1 MRLWNLV
8 KWALALGII
17 ALTFMNASWIAPEPG
32 GTLKLAAAHGAFGK
46 NNCATR
52 GSVQRAFFD
61 KADMLMVAV
70 KSAPG
75 CVTFDEA
82 IIQNPQRKFIA
93 DVSGGQGEAALAAFA
108 RANRPVDERYSF
120 FGDTASLST
129 VRAKVPAAWS
139 WSVDEARICFD
150 DYVKLGWTGL
160 VPASCKGKT
169 ILVPLDQKW
178 KVWGWPKRFT
188 ARMDGARVHVILT
201 GPSGA
206 NKALTGIATPEQIPE
221 IPREFKGY
229 LWVEDIGVIGPGLR
243 S

>member
-1 MRLWNLV
+1 
-8 KWALALGII
+8 
-17 ALTFMNASWIAPEPG
+17 
-32 GTLKLAAAHGAFGK
+32 
-46 NNCATR
+46 
-52 GSVQRAFFD
+52 
-61 KADMLMVAV
+61 
-70 KSAPG
+70 
-75 CVTFDEA
+75 
-82 IIQNPQRKFIA
+82 
-93 DVSGGQGEAALAAFA
+93 
-108 RANRPVDERYSF
+108 
-120 FGDTASLST
+120 
-129 VRAKVPAAWS
+129 
-139 WSVDEARICFD
+139 
-150 DYVKLGWTGL
+150 VKLGWTGL